1 MKRIVAV
8 GALLASICAASIVQP
23 ASASQE
29 GRIETYARTEMSSSY
44 VYLQTDAYG
53 KFHLYVTKPI
63 RSVDA
68 AFFARKGGVQVHLL
82 PGGVTLA
89 EIQRRRAY
97 LNSQLLP
104 GLVAMTSPTFFFE
117 GIDHV
122 RGKVRLT
129 LDPQCEYF
137 VKSKLSQKTLSWLEI
152 KSIPNQGRTFLFGM
166 SPVQD
171 RFPIPG
177 WYHTGINEWSSTPS
191 TLQTSVG
198 Y

>member
-1 MKRIVAV
+1 
-8 GALLASICAASIVQP
+8 
-23 ASASQE
+23 
-29 GRIETYARTEMSSSY
+29 MSSSY
-44 VYLQTDAYG
+44 IYLQTDAYG

-89 EIQRRRAY
+89 EIQRRSAY
-97 LNSQLLP
+97 LYAQLLP
-104 GLVAMTSPTFFFE
+104 GLVAMPTPTFFFE
-117 GIDHV
+117 GVDNV
-122 RGKVRLT
+122 RGKIRLA

-137 VKSKLSQKTLSWLEI
+137 VRSKLSQKTLSWLDI
-152 KSIPNQGRTFLFGM
+152 KSIPNQGRTFLFGR

-171 RFPIPG
+171 RYPIPG
-177 WYHTGINEWSSTPS
+177 WYHTGPNQWDFTPP
-191 TLQTSVG
+191 TWQTTSG